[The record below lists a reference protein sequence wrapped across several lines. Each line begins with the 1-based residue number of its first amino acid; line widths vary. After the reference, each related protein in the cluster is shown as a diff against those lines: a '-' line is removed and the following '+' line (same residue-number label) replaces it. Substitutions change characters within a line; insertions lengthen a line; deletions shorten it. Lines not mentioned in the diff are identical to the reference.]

1 MIFYSISSLLELSN
15 KMEGNISFPFLESF
29 FGSYSQK
36 VTENQKIPL
45 FSKTTKYNNF
55 PVRCKWKSSD
65 KKSENKN
72 CGEDRE
78 VKDVKSPIKEWRKES
93 EPLMIP
99 TKIQKVSGIKGL
111 AIKVLNKITETNF
124 EVQSTEL
131 LKVLCEN
138 KEKMSVAIISNLIL
152 EKIWYDK
159 SFYRLYVNLC
169 KKLWENNEWVSECYE
184 VSYIQKGKKKEYF
197 YTLSFE
203 SKQSLKGPFKTN
215 ELAKEKAI
223 KMANFKTVFVAL
235 CRDNFY
241 RREEFIKEMVNM
253 PDSNQKYKLKRRL
266 FGTIEILGHIYEM
279 GYLEESIIHYLLL
292 SLLHPENKGSKY
304 EEELET
310 MKLLWDIVYKKIG
323 SKKNE
328 YKNLLKQENKKNWSS
343 RIKFMISDM
352 ISNISTISAISAI
365 STIIS
370 DKVLENTEDPDM
382 EDPDIE
388 DPDIEDPDMEDPD
401 MEVQDIEAPNTEV
414 KDIKDIE
421 DPDIEDPNMEDP
433 DIEDPDIEDPDMEV
447 QDIKDIE
454 DPNIED
460 QDIKDIENKS
470 KEFNSFKKYNDKS
483 NENIEN
489 DITNLSRKFNIENKK
504 DIFSKLKSKN
514 ISSIVTNLIR
524 DSTEYGE
531 YAENHSSTILSF
543 LENYEISKLSFEQLS
558 KAIAKVGEDMCDIKM
573 DAPKAPVNMSL
584 VIGNILKGT
593 KTGKIEIN
601 INKTTVL
608 SDNIN
613 SKKEWDNILR
623 LTENIIDKDTLI
635 NRFEILKYNN

>member
-365 STIIS
+365 SAISTIIS

-382 EDPDIE
+382 EDP
-388 DPDIEDPDMEDPD
+388 
-401 MEVQDIEAPNTEV
+401 N
-414 KDIKDIE
+414 IE
-421 DPDIEDPNMEDP
+421 DPDIEDPNIEDP

-483 NENIEN
+483 NEN

>member
-15 KMEGNISFPFLESF
+15 KMESKISFPFLESF

-72 CGEDRE
+72 CDEYRE

-93 EPLMIP
+93 EPLMIF

-138 KEKMSVAIISNLIL
+138 KEKMSVEIISNLIL

-197 YTLSFE
+197 YTLYFE

-328 YKNLLKQENKKNWSS
+328 YKTLLKKENKKNWSS

-352 ISNISTISAISAI
+352 ISNISTI
-365 STIIS
+365 IS
-370 DKVLENTEDPDM
+370 DKVLE
-382 EDPDIE
+382 DIE
-388 DPDIEDPDMEDPD
+388 DQDIED
-401 MEVQDIEAPNTEV
+401 QDIE
-414 KDIKDIE
+414 D
-421 DPDIEDPNMEDP
+421 
-433 DIEDPDIEDPDMEV
+433 
-447 QDIKDIE
+447 QDIKDKNIE
-454 DPNIED
+454 DQNIEDQDIEDQDIKDKNIEDQDIEDQDIEDQDIKDKNIED
-460 QDIKDIENKS
+460 QDIKDK
-470 KEFNSFKKYNDKS
+470 
-483 NENIEN
+483 NIEN
-489 DITNLSRKFNIENKK
+489 DITNLSRKFNIKNKK

-514 ISSIVTNLIR
+514 ISPINIVTNLIR

-531 YAENHSSTILSF
+531 YAESHSSTILSF
-543 LENYEISKLSFEQLS
+543 LENYEISKLSFEKLS
-558 KAIAKVGEDMCDIKM
+558 TAIAKVGEDMCDIKM

-601 INKTTVL
+601 INKTTVI

>member
-72 CGEDRE
+72 CADDRV
-78 VKDVKSPIKEWRKES
+78 VKDVKSPIKEWRKEN

-197 YTLSFE
+197 YTLYFE

-215 ELAKEKAI
+215 ELAKENAI

-310 MKLLWDIVYKKIG
+310 MKLLWNIVYKKIG

-352 ISNISTISAISAI
+352 ISTISTIS
-365 STIIS
+365 
-370 DKVLENTEDPDM
+370 DKVM
-382 EDPDIE
+382 E
-388 DPDIEDPDMEDPD
+388 
-401 MEVQDIEAPNTEV
+401 
-414 KDIKDIE
+414 
-421 DPDIEDPNMEDP
+421 
-433 DIEDPDIEDPDMEV
+433 
-447 QDIKDIE
+447 DIE

-460 QDIKDIENKS
+460 PNIEDPNIEDPNIEDPNIEDPNIENQDIEDSNIENKS
-470 KEFNSFKKYNDKS
+470 KELNSFKKYNDTS

-514 ISSIVTNLIR
+514 ISPINIVTNLIR

-543 LENYEISKLSFEQLS
+543 LENYEISKLSFEKLS

-573 DAPKAPVNMSL
+573 DAPRAPTNMSL

>member
-1 MIFYSISSLLELSN
+1 MLLYYKKMIFYSISSLLELSN

-365 STIIS
+365 SAISTIIS

-382 EDPDIE
+382 EDP
-388 DPDIEDPDMEDPD
+388 
-401 MEVQDIEAPNTEV
+401 N
-414 KDIKDIE
+414 IE

>member
-365 STIIS
+365 SAISTIIS

-382 EDPDIE
+382 EDP
-388 DPDIEDPDMEDPD
+388 
-401 MEVQDIEAPNTEV
+401 N
-414 KDIKDIE
+414 IE

-470 KEFNSFKKYNDKS
+470 KEFNSFKKYNDTS

>member
-65 KKSENKN
+65 KKSENKK
-72 CGEDRE
+72 CVEDRE

-159 SFYRLYVNLC
+159 SFYKLYVNLC

-215 ELAKEKAI
+215 KLAKEKAI

-292 SLLHPENKGSKY
+292 SLLHPDNKGSKY

-352 ISNISTISAISAI
+352 IANI

-370 DKVLENTEDPDM
+370 EKVLENTEDHDI
-382 EDPDIE
+382 EEQDIEEQDIEEQDIEEQDIEEQDIE
-388 DPDIEDPDMEDPD
+388 DQEDMVD
-401 MEVQDIEAPNTEV
+401 
-414 KDIKDIE
+414 
-421 DPDIEDPNMEDP
+421 
-433 DIEDPDIEDPDMEV
+433 
-447 QDIKDIE
+447 
-454 DPNIED
+454 
-460 QDIKDIENKS
+460 KS
-470 KEFNSFKKYNDKS
+470 KELNSFKKYNNDS
-483 NENIEN
+483 NENIEK

-514 ISSIVTNLIR
+514 ISPINVLTNLIR

-543 LENYEISKLSFEQLS
+543 LENYEISKLSFENLS
-558 KAIAKVGEDMCDIKM
+558 TAIAKVGEDMCDIKM
-573 DAPKAPVNMSL
+573 DSPKAPTNISL

>member
-365 STIIS
+365 SAISTIIS

-382 EDPDIE
+382 EDP
-388 DPDIEDPDMEDPD
+388 
-401 MEVQDIEAPNTEV
+401 N
-414 KDIKDIE
+414 IE

>member
-1 MIFYSISSLLELSN
+1 MLLYYKKMIFYSISSLLELSN

-365 STIIS
+365 SAISTIIS
-370 DKVLENTEDPDM
+370 DKVLENTEDL
-382 EDPDIE
+382 DIE
-388 DPDIEDPDMEDPD
+388 DPNMEDP
-401 MEVQDIEAPNTEV
+401 N
-414 KDIKDIE
+414 IE